1 MLDQF
6 EDEGADA
13 ADLVPG
19 AEHEA
24 SESSLL
30 RSFAVRAE
38 ALVAAPAD
46 DAKLTLL
53 TKQVKALL
61 KDGFSPIVFCRF
73 IQTAKYV
80 HEHLSGVLRNV
91 EVEVV
96 TGELP
101 SEERA
106 ARIAALAARSEG
118 VNRVLVATD
127 CLSEGVNLQS
137 DFQGVVHYDL
147 AWNPTRHEQREG
159 RVDRFG
165 QPRDIVRAQT
175 IYGSDNGI
183 DGIVLDVLI
192 RKHEKIRRDLGIS
205 VPVPAQSDEV
215 LSALLE
221 VPLCAATATSS
232 SRSTSAST
240 TVA

>member
-1 MLDQF
+1 MQDRTGTKLQQRVRWWSALALLRAMASSPAAAAMTLRTRAATTEAQTDAEADVVGAAEVLDQF

-91 EVEVV
+91 E
-96 TGELP
+96 
-101 SEERA
+101 
-106 ARIAALAARSEG
+106 
-118 VNRVLVATD
+118 
-127 CLSEGVNLQS
+127 
-137 DFQGVVHYDL
+137 
-147 AWNPTRHEQREG
+147 
-159 RVDRFG
+159 
-165 QPRDIVRAQT
+165 
-175 IYGSDNGI
+175 
-183 DGIVLDVLI
+183 
-192 RKHEKIRRDLGIS
+192 
-205 VPVPAQSDEV
+205 
-215 LSALLE
+215 
-221 VPLCAATATSS
+221 
-232 SRSTSAST
+232 SRS
-240 TVA
+240 